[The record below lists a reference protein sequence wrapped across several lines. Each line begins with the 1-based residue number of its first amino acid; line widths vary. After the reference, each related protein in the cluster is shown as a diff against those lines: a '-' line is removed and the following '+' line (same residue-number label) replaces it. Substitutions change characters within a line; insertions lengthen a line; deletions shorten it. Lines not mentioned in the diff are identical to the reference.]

1 MFAAAGAMALSNPLF
16 LNPLLLSQFI
26 SAQQSN
32 TDEPKL
38 NFNQVSTK
46 QFIRRFS
53 KDCQKNWA
61 YMFKNIAYSFWW
73 AIATT
78 KFLLIVLGQKAPV
91 D

>member
-38 NFNQVSTK
+38 NFNQV
-46 QFIRRFS
+46 
-53 KDCQKNWA
+53 
-61 YMFKNIAYSFWW
+61 
-73 AIATT
+73 TT